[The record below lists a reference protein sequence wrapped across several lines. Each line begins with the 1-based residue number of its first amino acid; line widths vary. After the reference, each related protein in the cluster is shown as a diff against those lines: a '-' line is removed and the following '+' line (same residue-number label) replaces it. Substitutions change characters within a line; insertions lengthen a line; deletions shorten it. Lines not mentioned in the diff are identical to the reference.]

1 MRRITF
7 NTLKIQGFGQYE
19 RLKVFKLNSP
29 GLNVIRGLNGSG
41 KTTIF
46 QALSW
51 VLYEELLK
59 SDSSIQTWEHLRT
72 GAWQGTMVSLSYEV
86 DNHHYRIKRMKD
98 YQPQVDGLKGGN
110 RLLFEVDGELVKN
123 RLKVEIQRLIEE
135 SLGMSFRAF
144 TNSLVFQQRGIRF
157 IEHKGPEKK
166 KILEEFFRLTWIT
179 SAAKLVDYEKNQA
192 KVNLTI
198 LTKEL
203 DKIRLNKQTLESLLQ
218 EMEVL
223 RVEFED
229 NKAKGIKE
237 VKAQIKELKKT
248 QPLVAQLKAQ
258 VDSSL
263 AFMSNVSAEI
273 KAFSPELPLSGLITQ
288 CESKISEISRSQ
300 LKYQREKESWEN
312 ELRRANKDLVLK
324 DTDKVCRWC
333 NSPLSSPEKREALI
347 KSYKEAI
354 EGIEKRK
361 PQPPVEDKA
370 YTLEYFQEMRER
382 ALVLSRKKDKASSDY
397 TKALEEYQPASNAGT
412 LLESLEDKLKSLE
425 ESQYQDSSQSLR
437 DKLALV
443 EVEEEDKVI
452 DLQAL
457 SSKIKLI
464 EWALKKPL
472 SNTGIKAFLF
482 DKLMAKLNERL
493 RYYSQYTG
501 FHVELIVD
509 MESGWRN
516 IEAIITHSG
525 APVSFHDLSGGE
537 SQMVN
542 VSIALASGDI
552 LLSDTEVN
560 IRVFD
565 EVTEHLDEPST
576 ELLAGFLKKL
586 SEKHSVFVIT
596 HNRQF
601 QVDGINEIRTTKGET
616 E

>member
-1 MRRITF
+1 MRRIIF

-51 VLYEELLK
+51 VLYDELLK
-59 SDSSIQTWEHLRT
+59 ADSSIQTWEHLRT
-72 GAWQGTMVSLSYEV
+72 EAWQGTMVSLSYEV
-86 DNHHYRIKRMKD
+86 DNHHYRIKRLKD

-144 TNSLVFQQRGIRF
+144 TNSLVFQQKGIRF
-157 IEHKGPEKK
+157 IEQKGPEKK

-179 SAAKLVDYEKNQA
+179 SAAKLADYEKNQA

-218 EMEVL
+218 EMKVL
-223 RVEFED
+223 RAEFEEK
-229 NKAKGIKE
+229 KARGIQDI
-237 VKAQIKELKKT
+237 KAQIKELKKS
-248 QPLVAQLKAQ
+248 QPLVAQLKAN
-258 VDSSL
+258 VDLCL
-263 AFMSNVSAEI
+263 AFLNSVNAEI
-273 KAFSPELPLSGLITQ
+273 KAFTPNTSLSELISNCDTKIGEIT
-288 CESKISEISRSQ
+288 RHR
-300 LKYQREKESWEN
+300 LKYQREFESWEN
-312 ELRRANKDLVLK
+312 ELKRAKKDLVLK

-333 NSPLSSPEKREALI
+333 NSPLSSPEKREALL
-347 KSYKEAI
+347 KSYNEAI
-354 EGIEKRK
+354 TNIEKRE
-361 PQPPVEDKA
+361 PQPPVEDNS
-370 YTLEYFQEMRER
+370 YPLEYYQGLKDG
-382 ALVLSRKKDKASSDY
+382 ALLLGRKRQKASSDY
-397 TKALEEYQPASNAGT
+397 AKSLEEYQPASNAGT
-412 LLESLEDKLKSLE
+412 ILESLHDKLETLK
-425 ESQYQDSSQSLR
+425 ESHYQDSSQTLR
-437 DKLALV
+437 EKLSIV
-443 EVEEEDKVI
+443 EEEEEDKVI
-452 DLQAL
+452 DLRAL

-552 LLSDTEVN
+552 LLADTEVN

-576 ELLAGFLKKL
+576 ELLAGFLRKL

-601 QVDGINEIRTTKGET
+601 QVDGINEIRTTKGSIE
-616 E
+616 